1 MRYARKLAVSACLV
15 SCLMFWMALTP
26 QQIAVNSA
34 VFSGYS
40 DQQLEQAEVFLIATL
55 AGVTINA
62 ANILSNAAPFQSYS
76 DRQLQEA
83 QTYLLSQIS
92 ATGGSATN
100 VVMQPGFNIEIT
112 TNVAGGNYTIQTSN
126 TLYEATYYGNILALT
141 NSIVNPAGT
150 VLFAVDP
157 IDTTIW
163 GPLGGL
169 FYVTLTN
176 VVWGSG
182 QVAVGNGALITNL
195 LHANT
200 VTVASGGSVALT
212 KNADGSTN
220 FALTV
225 TGGSGLPGTN
235 TVIAYGGDPATAAQT
250 NWSAEANGGW
260 FETNKSGAVNIASN
274 GVFSA
279 TGPSGV
285 NGALTLNDSS
295 GAVELTAT
303 NGGVWTKANVEYGIN
318 TTTSFTP
325 QINMLLED
333 QLFVSATNF
342 SIAVA
347 NVPTASTRYSTMTIS
362 NSGNNASTILVT
374 LTGFCALTN
383 GSTVATSS
391 FYVTNVTAKNQ
402 VAELNVRCRANGL
415 TNGIVTHLYDK

>member
-1 MRYARKLAVSACLV
+1 MRYSRKLAVSACLV
-15 SCLMFWMALTP
+15 SCLLFWLALTP

-40 DQQLEQAEVFLIATL
+40 DQQLEMGNTYLLALL
-55 AGVTINA
+55 AGVAINP
-62 ANILSNAAPFQSYS
+62 ANILSNAAAFGSFS

-83 QTYLLSQIS
+83 QTYLLSQV
-92 ATGGSATN
+92 TVGSAPIQGIIAGANMTGSTN
-100 VVMQPGFNIEIT
+100 
-112 TNVAGGNYTIQTSN
+112 
-126 TLYEATYYGNILALT
+126 
-141 NSIVNPAGT
+141 GT
-150 VLFAVDP
+150 V
-157 IDTTIW
+157 
-163 GPLGGL
+163 
-169 FYVTLTN
+169 VTLT
-176 VVWGSG
+176 S
-182 QVAVGNGALITNL
+182 T
-195 LHANT
+195 
-200 VTVASGGSVALT
+200 ASS
-212 KNADGSTN
+212 
-220 FALTV
+220 
-225 TGGSGLPGTN
+225 GSGLPGTN

-260 FETNKSGAVNIASN
+260 YETNKSGAVNIASN

-285 NGALTLNDSS
+285 NGSLTLNDSS

-303 NGGVWTKANVEYGIN
+303 NGGIWTKANVEYGIN

-374 LTGFCALTN
+374 LTGFCAFTN
-383 GSTVATSS
+383 GSTVATST